1 MRQGHFILWLVSLTI
16 VFFVA
21 YEVFGSEEHTDFKI
35 YKAAGAV
42 VGSSTSIY
50 DVVLPCRRCGPTG
63 LTYGYLYP
71 PLLAVMFKVY
81 ANFSPVPMELLW
93 PLVNVVAIFVVASC
107 FYLLKVCKV
116 EKIPLCGIYLVLWM
130 PTMDGLIMGQVHLFV
145 LALLAVFLVACERGA
160 GMTAGASL
168 ALAIHLKITPVL
180 LVPVLLTT
188 KGRSA
193 RAPFVLAM
201 LSLILFST
209 LFDGPSIFMRFLE
222 SSSTLGYG
230 DHYWKHTTNMTP
242 AKVFSCSL
250 LGLNPAV
257 AVKLHR
263 VLVIGALAYSVVRV
277 LRSPSIDTTLLGSRL
292 IVVMVLAS
300 PIIWYHHLV
309 WFAIPLVVALK
320 ITGFRRKIVVA
331 ALVGGITS
339 SLYLQF
345 YMSGLHGPR
354 SESIIGPLMLILV
367 GVVLLTLLK
376 EGPATRRVE
385 RWTRAESQKTLVD
398 SAVFEGAPL
407 CLVVLL
413 AESVTSQGDR
423 VDMSKYP
430 GLSFKHSLIQLY

>member
-1 MRQGHFILWLVSLTI
+1 
-16 VFFVA
+16 
-21 YEVFGSEEHTDFKI
+21 
-35 YKAAGAV
+35 
-42 VGSSTSIY
+42 
-50 DVVLPCRRCGPTG
+50 
-63 LTYGYLYP
+63 
-71 PLLAVMFKVY
+71 
-81 ANFSPVPMELLW
+81 
-93 PLVNVVAIFVVASC
+93 
-107 FYLLKVCKV
+107 
-116 EKIPLCGIYLVLWM
+116 
-130 PTMDGLIMGQVHLFV
+130 
-145 LALLAVFLVACERGA
+145 
-160 GMTAGASL
+160 MTAGASL